1 MMRRSLTVGFV
12 MVVALALGLGLA
24 ACGEEQAVETTA
36 TTAAPAT
43 TTTTAAPETTSTT
56 APAPETTTTEAARP
70 TQEPM
75 TIRYATTF
83 VETDAGGKIV
93 QYFCDSV
100 EDATAGAVEFDIFFG
115 GTLGTNME
123 ELGLVSSGSAD
134 MVSLG
139 HPPFADQI
147 PLLNFPRWA
156 PPDARGAIDYFNY
169 LVFDNP
175 DTSTLIQA
183 EAASNNVIYLG
194 FTAGGGNVFI
204 AKESFAKLSDLVGR
218 EFGAGGF
225 APALEAMGYTVVQ
238 SLPSD
243 THENLSSGVIEATRM
258 DFASTVDLEWYEI
271 CKYYMFDGIY
281 AAGNVFAVNLDTW
294 EKLTEETQAIM
305 YGAAAEAETFSLEL
319 GATDTAA
326 SIKLLTDA
334 GVTVGTLSDEDI
346 AMWWDLLFN
355 VSAVDCMARAQNLG
369 IVNEMTTV
377 LTAAAEFTGVEWS
390 PAQ

>member
-1 MMRRSLTVGFV
+1 MMKRFLTVGLV
-12 MVVALALGLGLA
+12 MVVALALCLGVA
-24 ACGEEQAVETTA
+24 ACGEEEAVETTA

-43 TTTTAAPETTSTT
+43 TATTAVPETTSTT
-56 APAPETTTTEAARP
+56 AVAPETTTTEAAEP
-70 TQEPM
+70 TQEPI
-75 TIRYATTF
+75 TIKYATTF
-83 VETDAGGKIV
+83 IETEAGGKIV
-93 QYFCDSV
+93 QHFCDYV

-123 ELGLVSSGSAD
+123 ELGLVSSGSVD

-147 PLLNFPRWA
+147 PLLNFPMWA
-156 PPDARGAIDYFNY
+156 PPDAQGAIDYFNY

-175 DTSTLIQA
+175 DTSKLIQA
-183 EAASNNVIYLG
+183 EAAANNVIYLG

-204 AKESFAKLSDLVGR
+204 AKEPFTKLSDLVGKK
-218 EFGAGGF
+218 FGAGGSI
-225 APALEAMGYTVVQ
+225 PAFEAMGYTVVQ
-238 SLPSD
+238 SFPPD
-243 THENLSSGVIEATRM
+243 TYENLSRGVIEATQM
-258 DFASTVDLEWYEI
+258 GFVPTVNLKWYEV
-271 CKYYMFDGIY
+271 CKYYMFDGTY
-281 AAGNVFAVNLDTW
+281 AAGNAFTVNLDTW
-294 EKLTEETQAIM
+294 EKLTEETQAVM
-305 YGAAAEAETFSLEL
+305 YEAAAETETFSLEL
-319 GATDTAA
+319 DAADTEA

-346 AMWWDLLFN
+346 AMWWDLLFD
-355 VSAVDCMARAQNLG
+355 VSAGDCMARAQNLG